1 MASSLSNLVNNLTE
15 GIHKVKCK
23 CGHNDKKGK
32 TWGKKNVKHAPF
44 LEYTY
49 FKDDLIEYKYY
60 VVAKQSTKV

>member
-1 MASSLSNLVNNLTE
+1 MIKNTKPE
-15 GIHKVKCK
+15 
-23 CGHNDKKGK
+23 
-32 TWGKKNVKHAPF
+32 GKKNVKHTSF